1 VPPFRREKISC
12 LRPQLLPSR
21 GAGQRES
28 PGRKRSA
35 AGERTGRETG
45 GAGEQADSLE
55 RRRLTA
61 AALAKEGAEEV
72 HTARWQLRG
81 RGEGR
86 GQPARTRDGARKVP
100 SSQRRPAPRRS
111 PPAVSSRSERLSRSV
126 VPLLAPKLKVVR
138 GQPRSRGS
146 DGAPCMADRGAAYPW
161 PCAILLLLSSAR
173 HGSHLRGTS
182 LAVLP
187 WGAAARLS
195 ATTAPLPGCGG
206 TPWSR
211 AQMVVADTV
220 DRKRSSTTKAK
231 EWDRVQQY
239 NAFWRGKSPFA

>member
-111 PPAVSSRSERLSRSV
+111 PPAVSSRSKRRLPQCRPAPSAEAQGCTRTAAKQGKRRRTLHGGQGSG
-126 VPLLAPKLKVVR
+126 VPLAMCDSPAPEQCSAWLALEGHVPSCASV
-138 GQPRSRGS
+138 GS
-146 DGAPCMADRGAAYPW
+146 GGPAVGNDSAAPWLRRNPVE
-161 PCAILLLLSSAR
+161 PCSNGGCR
-173 HGSHLRGTS
+173 HCR
-182 LAVLP
+182 
-187 WGAAARLS
+187 
-195 ATTAPLPGCGG
+195 
-206 TPWSR
+206 
-211 AQMVVADTV
+211 
-220 DRKRSSTTKAK
+220 
-231 EWDRVQQY
+231 
-239 NAFWRGKSPFA
+239 